1 MSNVPRDAAR
11 APSPPPSSLSA
22 EEKRKL
28 LARLLEKKTHE
39 LRIAPLSHAQ
49 QRLWFLDQ
57 LAPGSPFYN
66 MPVALRLNI
75 SLDVLALSHALD
87 EIVRRHEAL
96 RTTFAVQNGQQVQM
110 IAPLLHLD
118 IPVVDLQHFAN
129 PEKEARLQA
138 NEEARNPFD
147 LATGPLI
154 RARLLRL
161 APQDHVLL
169 LTLHHIIADGWSLGI
184 LFRELTTLY
193 VAFTRGDPSPF
204 PDLPIQ
210 YADYAVW
217 QRQWLEGNVLQE
229 QLVYWKRQLADLP
242 VLDLP
247 TDLPRPAIS
256 SFLGARRFFTLSED
270 IVQPLAALGRATGT
284 TMFMTLFAAFQVLLH
299 RYSGQVD
306 FAVGAPIA
314 SRTRTETEGLIGFFV
329 NTLVLRADLSNQPSF
344 RELLKRTR
352 ETTLAAYA
360 HQDLPFERLVE
371 EIQPSRDGT
380 KNPLVQVMFALQ
392 NAPNQSV
399 SVADSKIE
407 VWEVERGTA
416 NFDLVV
422 DLWELG
428 GELGGRIEY
437 STELFHAA
445 TIERLL
451 GHLST
456 LLAAAGTNPD
466 QKISLLPMLT
476 QAERQ
481 QLSDWNATQYEY
493 PATTPIAH
501 LFEDVAANAPDAPAI
516 TFGSEQ
522 LTYCELNARANQIAH
537 YLNRLGV
544 GSEDL
549 VGVYLERSAA
559 LITAMLGILKA
570 GAAYLPLDIAYPEK
584 RLAFMIGDAQP
595 RVVLTEQA
603 LAGSLSQLNG
613 KIVCLDAEILGEE
626 STANP
631 VSFVPPVITDA
642 LAYVMYTSGSTGK
655 PKAIEIPQRGVNRL
669 VCNTNYIQITS
680 DDRIA
685 QASSTSFDA
694 ATFEIWGAL
703 LNGAHLIGLPKEIA
717 LSSSEFGAFLRQHR
731 ITTLFLTTAVFNQIA
746 RECPGAFLPL
756 KNLLFG
762 GEVADPKWVR
772 EVRMHAAPSRLLH
785 VYGPTECTTF
795 ATWHLVETVASDAT
809 MVPIG
814 CPVANTTAYVLDKNR
829 QPVPIGVPGELF
841 IGGPGVAR
849 GYSNHPELTAERF
862 IQSASGRLYRSGD
875 IVRYGSD
882 GSIEFLGRQ
891 DSQVKLRGFRVE
903 LEEIQAVLSRH
914 PAIQEAV
921 VTFRE
926 DTPGDKRIVA
936 YLVAKADDATTRT
949 ELIGEWQKI
958 YDDVIYEDIDNQEIA
973 RQDPSFNII
982 GWKST
987 YTGQAISPAEMREQ
1001 VDQTIERLAALGS
1014 NDVLEIGCGTGLLL
1028 FRMAPGCRRYWATDF
1043 SETALDY
1050 VRRQV
1055 EHEQAPRTVRLFR
1068 QAAHD
1073 FTSIADERFDTIVLN
1088 SVVQYFPD
1096 IEYLMR
1102 VIEQAVSV
1110 LKTGGHIFI
1119 GDVRCLPLLEVFH
1132 TAVELGQAAATM
1144 PTPEL
1149 HRRIRRRVA
1158 HEQELVID
1166 PAFFLALRH
1175 ELPQIGKVSIQP
1187 KRGRYHNELT
1197 RFRYDVVL
1205 QVSDACAAIASKR
1218 WNWCQDGWS
1227 IPKLQQE
1234 LLSTKFL
1241 DLKEALLVFERVPN
1255 ARTWQDAEAAR
1266 QLQENSLIS
1275 VGELRNRM
1283 RETRNPGIDP
1293 EQFWS
1298 MTDDVP
1304 YTVEVSWAAGYQDGS
1319 YDVIFRRGAAES
1331 SVFFPPDIHID
1342 ALKQYANNPR
1352 QRVLHKTLVPELREF
1367 LKRRLPDYM
1376 IPSAMVL
1383 LETLPLTANGKVDHQ
1398 ALPAPDGERPAL
1410 TNNYIAPRSA
1420 LETLLANLW
1429 AKILGLERVGVT
1441 DSFFD
1446 LGGQSLLAT
1455 QLLARIN
1462 ELLKIQVPLKTLFA
1476 KPAVADFCAALLS
1489 ESGPGPQHT
1498 AELLVTISNMPEDD
1512 AARLLSIRR
1521 QERAG

>member
-1 MSNVPRDAAR
+1 
-11 APSPPPSSLSA
+11 
-22 EEKRKL
+22 
-28 LARLLEKKTHE
+28 
-39 LRIAPLSHAQ
+39 
-49 QRLWFLDQ
+49 
-57 LAPGSPFYN
+57 
-66 MPVALRLNI
+66 
-75 SLDVLALSHALD
+75 
-87 EIVRRHEAL
+87 
-96 RTTFAVQNGQQVQM
+96 
-110 IAPLLHLD
+110 
-118 IPVVDLQHFAN
+118 
-129 PEKEARLQA
+129 
-138 NEEARNPFD
+138 
-147 LATGPLI
+147 
-154 RARLLRL
+154 
-161 APQDHVLL
+161 
-169 LTLHHIIADGWSLGI
+169 
-184 LFRELTTLY
+184 
-193 VAFTRGDPSPF
+193 
-204 PDLPIQ
+204 
-210 YADYAVW
+210 
-217 QRQWLEGNVLQE
+217 
-229 QLVYWKRQLADLP
+229 
-242 VLDLP
+242 
-247 TDLPRPAIS
+247 
-256 SFLGARRFFTLSED
+256 
-270 IVQPLAALGRATGT
+270 
-284 TMFMTLFAAFQVLLH
+284 
-299 RYSGQVD
+299 
-306 FAVGAPIA
+306 
-314 SRTRTETEGLIGFFV
+314 
-329 NTLVLRADLSNQPSF
+329 
-344 RELLKRTR
+344 
-352 ETTLAAYA
+352 
-360 HQDLPFERLVE
+360 
-371 EIQPSRDGT
+371 
-380 KNPLVQVMFALQ
+380 MFALQ

-416 NFDLVV
+416 NFDLVI

-428 GELGGRIEY
+428 SELGGRIEY
-437 STELFHAA
+437 STELFNAA

-451 GHLST
+451 GHLRT
-456 LLAAAGTNPD
+456 LLAAAGTAPD
-466 QKISLLPMLT
+466 QQIGLLPILT
-476 QAERQ
+476 HAEHQ
-481 QLSDWNATQYEY
+481 QLSDWNATQCDY
-493 PATTPIAH
+493 PIMPIAH
-501 LFEDVAANAPDAPAI
+501 LFETVAANAPDASAI

-522 LTYCELNARANQIAH
+522 LTYCELNARANQIAR

-544 GSEDL
+544 GSVDL
-549 VGVYLERSAA
+549 VGVYLERSAS

-570 GAAYLPLDIAYPEK
+570 GAAYLPLDVAYPEK

-595 RVVLTEQA
+595 SVVLTQQA
-603 LAGSLSQLNG
+603 LAGGLPQISG
-613 KIVCLDAEILGEE
+613 KIVCLDDATISEE
-626 STANP
+626 SIANP
-631 VSFVPPVITDA
+631 VSFVSPINTGT

-655 PKAIEIPQRGVNRL
+655 PKAIEISQYGVNRL

-717 LSSSEFGAFLRQHR
+717 LSPSEFSSFLRQHR

-746 RECPGAFLPL
+746 RECPGAFLSL

-772 EVRMHAAPSRLLH
+772 EVRMHGAPSRLLH

-795 ATWHLVETVASDAT
+795 ATWHLVETVPSDAT

-814 CPVANTTAYVLDKNR
+814 HPIANTTAYILDKNR

-862 IQSASGRLYRSGD
+862 IQSVFGRLYRSGD
-875 IVRYGSD
+875 IVRYGPD
-882 GSIEFLGRQ
+882 GSIEFLGRR

-914 PAIQEAV
+914 PAVQEAI

-936 YLVAKADDATTRT
+936 YLVAKADEATTRA

-1050 VRRQV
+1050 VQRQV
-1055 EHEQAPRTVRLFR
+1055 EHERAPRTVRLFR

-1073 FTSIADERFDTIVLN
+1073 FTNIADERFDTIILN

-1119 GDVRCLPLLEVFH
+1119 GDVRSLPLLEVFH

-1149 HRRIRRRVA
+1149 NGRIRRRVA

-1175 ELPQIGKVSIQP
+1175 ELPQIGKVSIRP

-1205 QVSDACAAIASKR
+1205 QVSDGCAAIASKR

-1266 QLQENSLIS
+1266 QLHENSPIT

-1304 YTVEVSWAAGYQDGS
+1304 YTAEVSWAAGYQDGS
-1319 YDVIFRRGAAES
+1319 YDVIFSRGAAEPYIFS
-1331 SVFFPPDIHID
+1331 PPKIHIG
-1342 ALKQYANNPR
+1342 APLKQYANSPR

-1367 LKRRLPDYM
+1367 LKRRLSDYM

-1398 ALPAPDGERPAL
+1398 ALPAPDGDRPAL
-1410 TNNYIAPRSA
+1410 TNSYVAPQSA

-1429 AKILGLERVGVT
+1429 AKILGLERVGAT

-1462 ELLKIQVPLKTLFA
+1462 ELLKIQIPLKMLFA

-1489 ESGPGPQHT
+1489 ESGPGPQRT

-1512 AARLLSIRR
+1512 AA
-1521 QERAG
+1521 